1 MAKLAES
8 KIKFTFVTEGDK
20 AYIATQK
27 KVSKENKSLQK
38 EIKKLTKQVNL
49 HEGAIKN
56 LKPAIEK
63 TSTSTKKFGQACKKT
78 AADQKI
84 LNKESDI
91 AYRNN
96 RNLLGSFSVLRSKLL
111 LATFAMTALS
121 GTVGRF
127 VKESADV
134 EETLNKFNVV
144 FGKSS
149 DRALE
154 FSETLAE
161 GVGRSKFMLQEM
173 LATLQDTFVPLGFA
187 RDKSA
192 DLSMALTK
200 LAVDVASFQNK
211 ADDEVVKAFTS
222 ALVGN
227 HEAVRAYG
235 ITITQAMLQQAA
247 LEKGIID
254 TEREMTAQEKVLAR
268 LVIIYNATRDAEDD
282 AIKTKESYTNQLKA
296 FNAQLEELRVRI
308 GDTIEPFAALLL
320 KLAGHFANVGVLK
333 GYALAIS
340 AVGLSFV
347 AARIYAQGFN
357 TTLKLTR
364 IHLIRTGIGIAV
376 VTLGELAAR
385 TIYADDT
392 LKDFNDSIDGTI
404 PSLDEMIEGMM
415 GTRIEMEGMTRA
427 IAFRELTELDAQIGD
442 LHSDMGLFQGAL
454 EDLNNS
460 FFVAPEGWT
469 EEMKAG
475 VDASLEQITALE
487 AKVKA
492 YEGYLKNTIDQ
503 ELSFRDEVK
512 KLGLSEL
519 EYKKYL
525 LGKRVQAYRDAG
537 VDEIVLNKLHTD
549 SLAKLEVEAA
559 EKTDKL
565 RERQAEKLI
574 STNLNISKLTDD
586 RYTYEWKALS
596 VKYEKEYALAE
607 GNYDLQ
613 LALYQEY
620 VERKRELDEEEGE
633 RKKQSEADVINQVI
647 SSYSGVA
654 TAYSQM
660 VQGQLT
666 EDINKLKSSSEYA
679 NASMEQREIME
690 EKIRKKYRSKQR
702 DAANMEKAA
711 NVATSI
717 MNTAAAV
724 TKVIYNP
731 ILAGI
736 VGTLGAAQTAII
748 MNTPTGYAEGGLVKG
763 QGSDGDTVPAV
774 LTPGEFVIKR
784 SAVQKI
790 GLENLFKINNIRS
803 MAQSESRQMAE
814 RSLTKVANLATDLGG
829 MTRKYPW
836 NDWQTSGTVING
848 QEKGRYQYGG
858 LVTMNNSLP
867 MEDMREMTGVG
878 TGNTY
883 NINISAPLV
892 DETVVDSIIPAIEKA
907 QRLNLA

>member
-8 KIKFTFVTEGDK
+8 KIKFTFVTVGEK
-20 AYIATQK
+20 AYIATHK
-27 KVSKENKSLQK
+27 KVNKEKKSLRE
-38 EIKKLTKQVNL
+38 EIKKLKKQVNL

-91 AYRNN
+91 SYRNN

-121 GTVGRF
+121 RTVGRF

-235 ITITQAMLQQAA
+235 ITITQAQLKQAA

-296 FNAQLEELRVRI
+296 FNAQLELLRVRI

-320 KLAGHFANVGVLK
+320 KLGTHFANVAVLK
-333 GYALAIS
+333 GYALAIT

-347 AARIYAQGFN
+347 AARVYAQGFN
-357 TTLKLTR
+357 ATLKLTR
-364 IHLIRTGIGIAV
+364 LHLIRTGIGIAV

-404 PSLDEMIEGMM
+404 PSLDEMIEGMK

-427 IAFRELTELDAQIGD
+427 IAIANILELDAQIGD

-525 LGKRVQAYRDAG
+525 LEKRVQAYRDAG
-537 VDEIVLNKLHTD
+537 IDEIALKKLHTD

-574 STNLNISKLTDD
+574 SAENRKASIRAEYNERFLEMTKGSYELQSIELDNAVDRFRKAGVEENEITRFTKEAKEQLYLNTAQSFASSVADNLAIMTKAGMITGKEAKRAAQVQAIVD
-586 RYTYEWKALS
+586 TYAAANAAYKAMAGIPVIGPGLG
-596 VKYEKEYALAE
+596 ALA
-607 GNYDLQ
+607 
-613 LALYQEY
+613 A
-620 VERKRELDEEEGE
+620 
-633 RKKQSEADVINQVI
+633 
-647 SSYSGVA
+647 A
-654 TAYSQM
+654 TA
-660 VQGQLT
+660 
-666 EDINKLKSSSEYA
+666 I
-679 NASMEQREIME
+679 
-690 EKIRKKYRSKQR
+690 
-702 DAANMEKAA
+702 AAGIA
-711 NVATSI
+711 NVRMIESQSF
-717 MNTAAAV
+717 
-724 TKVIYNP
+724 
-731 ILAGI
+731 
-736 VGTLGAAQTAII
+736 AQ
-748 MNTPTGYAEGGLVKG
+748 G
-763 QGSDGDTVPAV
+763 
-774 LTPGEFVIKR
+774 GEFVTNKPELIMVGEAGR
-784 SAVQKI
+784 EHVKI
-790 GLENLFKINNIRS
+790 TPTDRP
-803 MAQSESRQMAE
+803 ESRA
-814 RSLTKVANLATDLGG
+814 LKDNKVF
-829 MTRKYPW
+829 
-836 NDWQTSGTVING
+836 
-848 QEKGRYQYGG
+848 
-858 LVTMNNSLP
+858 
-867 MEDMREMTGVG
+867 
-878 TGNTY
+878 
-883 NINISAPLV
+883 NINISGGIIQE
-892 DETVVDSIIPAIEKA
+892 DYVVNELLPAINKA
-907 QRLNLA
+907 KALA

>member
-1 MAKLAES
+1 
-8 KIKFTFVTEGDK
+8 
-20 AYIATQK
+20 
-27 KVSKENKSLQK
+27 
-38 EIKKLTKQVNL
+38 
-49 HEGAIKN
+49 
-56 LKPAIEK
+56 
-63 TSTSTKKFGQACKKT
+63 
-78 AADQKI
+78 
-84 LNKESDI
+84 
-91 AYRNN
+91 
-96 RNLLGSFSVLRSKLL
+96 
-111 LATFAMTALS
+111 
-121 GTVGRF
+121 
-127 VKESADV
+127 
-134 EETLNKFNVV
+134 
-144 FGKSS
+144 
-149 DRALE
+149 
-154 FSETLAE
+154 
-161 GVGRSKFMLQEM
+161 
-173 LATLQDTFVPLGFA
+173 
-187 RDKSA
+187 
-192 DLSMALTK
+192 
-200 LAVDVASFQNK
+200 
-211 ADDEVVKAFTS
+211 
-222 ALVGN
+222 
-227 HEAVRAYG
+227 
-235 ITITQAMLQQAA
+235 
-247 LEKGIID
+247 
-254 TEREMTAQEKVLAR
+254 
-268 LVIIYNATRDAEDD
+268 
-282 AIKTKESYTNQLKA
+282 
-296 FNAQLEELRVRI
+296 
-308 GDTIEPFAALLL
+308 
-320 KLAGHFANVGVLK
+320 
-333 GYALAIS
+333 
-340 AVGLSFV
+340 
-347 AARIYAQGFN
+347 
-357 TTLKLTR
+357 
-364 IHLIRTGIGIAV
+364 
-376 VTLGELAAR
+376 
-385 TIYADDT
+385 
-392 LKDFNDSIDGTI
+392 
-404 PSLDEMIEGMM
+404 
-415 GTRIEMEGMTRA
+415 MTRA
-427 IAFRELTELDAQIGD
+427 IAIANILELDAQIGD

-537 VDEIVLNKLHTD
+537 VDEIALNKFHKD

-620 VERKRELDEEEGE
+620 VEQKRELDEEEAE

-654 TAYSQM
+654 SAYSQM

-666 EDINKLKSSSEYA
+666 EDINKLKSSAAYE

-690 EKIRKKYRSKQR
+690 QKIRKKHSH
-702 DAANMEKAA
+702 AASEAASMEKAA
-711 NVATSI
+711 NVASSI
-717 MNTAAAV
+717 MNTASAV
-724 TKVIYNP
+724 VEALPNLP
-731 ILAGI
+731 LSIL
-736 VGTLGAAQTAII
+736 VGALGAAQTAMI
-748 MNTPTGYAEGGLVKG
+748 MATPTGYAKGGLVKG
-763 QGSDGDTVPAV
+763 QGSGDTVPAA

-784 SAVQKI
+784 SAVQTI
-790 GLENLFKINNIRS
+790 GLENLFKINNIDS
-803 MAQSESRQMAE
+803 MVQSEGRQ
-814 RSLTKVANLATDLGG
+814 SLTKVSNLATDLGG
-829 MTRKYPW
+829 MRRYSRMF
-836 NDWQTSGTVING
+836 DDLQTSATVRSG

-892 DETVVDSIIPAIEKA
+892 DETVIDSIIPAIEKA

>member
-91 AYRNN
+91 TYRNN

-121 GTVGRF
+121 RTVGRF

-235 ITITQAMLQQAA
+235 ITITQAQLKQAA

-282 AIKTKESYTNQLKA
+282 ALKTKESYTNQLKA
-296 FNAQLEELRVRI
+296 FNAQLELLRVRI

-320 KLAGHFANVGVLK
+320 KLGTHFANVGVLK

-364 IHLIRTGIGIAV
+364 LHLIRTGIGIAA

-385 TIYADDT
+385 TIFADDT

-427 IAFRELTELDAQIGD
+427 IAIANILELDAQIGD
-442 LHSDMGLFQGAL
+442 VTRKVGKLHEQMEGLNKSPATDSFKEEQAEL
-454 EDLNNS
+454 LNAYIDTN
-460 FFVAPEGWT
+460 
-469 EEMKAG
+469 
-475 VDASLEQITALE
+475 TAEIAAME

-537 VDEIVLNKLHTD
+537 VDEIALNKFHMD

-620 VERKRELDEEEGE
+620 VEQKRELDEEEAE
-633 RKKQSEADVINQVI
+633 RRYQSETDVINQLI

-654 TAYSQM
+654 SAYSQM
-660 VQGQLT
+660 VQGRLN
-666 EDINKLKSSSEYA
+666 EDINRLKSSAAYE

-690 EKIRKKYRSKQR
+690 QKIRDKHHI
-702 DAANMEKAA
+702 AAKRAAGYEKAA

-724 TKVIYNP
+724 TKALGVNP
-731 ILAGI
+731 VLAGL
-736 VGTLGAAQTAII
+736 VGALGAAQTALI
-748 MNTPTGYAEGGLVKG
+748 MATPTGYAKGG
-763 QGSDGDTVPAV
+763 D
-774 LTPGEFVIKR
+774 FV
-784 SAVQKI
+784 
-790 GLENLFKINNIRS
+790 
-803 MAQSESRQMAE
+803 
-814 RSLTKVANLATDLGG
+814 
-829 MTRKYPW
+829 
-836 NDWQTSGTVING
+836 TSGPQMIAVGDNPG
-848 QEKGRYQYGG
+848 GRERVQVTPLSSPNIDGPSGG
-858 LVTMNNSLP
+858 GIT
-867 MEDMREMTGVG
+867 
-878 TGNTY
+878 
-883 NINISAPLV
+883 INISAPLV

>member
-8 KIKFTFVTEGDK
+8 KIKFTFVTVGEK
-20 AYIATQK
+20 AYIATHK
-27 KVSKENKSLQK
+27 KVNKEKKSLRE
-38 EIKKLTKQVNL
+38 EIKKLKKQVNL

-91 AYRNN
+91 SYRNN

-121 GTVGRF
+121 RTVGRF

-235 ITITQAMLQQAA
+235 ITITQAQLKQAA

-296 FNAQLEELRVRI
+296 FNAQLELLRVRI

-320 KLAGHFANVGVLK
+320 KLGTHFANVAVLK
-333 GYALAIS
+333 GYALAIT

-347 AARIYAQGFN
+347 AARVYAQGFN
-357 TTLKLTR
+357 ATLKLTR
-364 IHLIRTGIGIAV
+364 LHLIRTGIGIAV

-404 PSLDEMIEGMM
+404 PSLDEMIEGMK

-503 ELSFRDEVK
+503 ELAFRDEVK

-620 VERKRELDEEEGE
+620 VERKRELDEEEAE

-654 TAYSQM
+654 SAYSQM

-666 EDINKLKSSSEYA
+666 EDINKLKSSAAYE

-690 EKIRKKYRSKQR
+690 QKIRKKHSH
-702 DAANMEKAA
+702 AASEAASMEKAA
-711 NVATSI
+711 NVASSI
-717 MNTAAAV
+717 MNTASAV
-724 TKVIYNP
+724 VEALPNLP
-731 ILAGI
+731 LSIL
-736 VGTLGAAQTAII
+736 VGALGAAQTAMI
-748 MNTPTGYAEGGLVKG
+748 MSTPTGYAKGGIVPG
-763 QGSDGDTVPAV
+763 VGNQDSVPAM
-774 LTPGEFVIKR
+774 LTPGELILNR
-784 SAVQKI
+784 AQQ
-790 GLENLFKINNIRS
+790 ENLVN
-803 MAQSESRQMAE
+803 
-814 RSLTKVANLATDLGG
+814 
-829 MTRKYPW
+829 
-836 NDWQTSGTVING
+836 
-848 QEKGRYQYGG
+848 
-858 LVTMNNSLP
+858 NNSNI
-867 MEDMREMTGVG
+867 T
-878 TGNTY
+878 
-883 NINISAPLV
+883 INISAPLV
-892 DETVVDSIIPAIEKA
+892 DETVIDSIIPAIEKA

>member
-8 KIKFTFVTEGDK
+8 KIKFTFVTVGEK
-20 AYIATQK
+20 AYIATHK
-27 KVSKENKSLQK
+27 KVNKEKKSLRE
-38 EIKKLTKQVNL
+38 EIKKLKKQVNL

-121 GTVGRF
+121 RTVGRF

-235 ITITQAMLQQAA
+235 ITITQAQLKQAA

-296 FNAQLEELRVRI
+296 FNAQLELLRVRI

-320 KLAGHFANVGVLK
+320 KLGTHFANVAVLK
-333 GYALAIS
+333 GYALAIT

-347 AARIYAQGFN
+347 AARVYAQGFN
-357 TTLKLTR
+357 ATLKLTR
-364 IHLIRTGIGIAV
+364 LHLIRTGIGIAV

-404 PSLDEMIEGMM
+404 PSLDEMIEGMK

-503 ELSFRDEVK
+503 ELAFRDEVK
-512 KLGLSEL
+512 KLGSSEL

-525 LGKRVQAYRDAG
+525 LEKRVQAYRDAG

-620 VERKRELDEEEGE
+620 VERKRELDEEEAE

-654 TAYSQM
+654 SAYSQM

-666 EDINKLKSSSEYA
+666 EDINKLKSSAAYE

-690 EKIRKKYRSKQR
+690 QKIRKKHSH
-702 DAANMEKAA
+702 AASEAASMEKAA
-711 NVATSI
+711 NVASSI
-717 MNTAAAV
+717 MNTASAV
-724 TKVIYNP
+724 VEALPNLP
-731 ILAGI
+731 LSIL
-736 VGTLGAAQTAII
+736 VGALGAAQTAMI
-748 MNTPTGYAEGGLVKG
+748 MSTPTGYAKGGIVPG
-763 QGSDGDTVPAV
+763 VGNQDSVPAM
-774 LTPGEFVIKR
+774 LTPGELILNR
-784 SAVQKI
+784 AQQ
-790 GLENLFKINNIRS
+790 ENLVN
-803 MAQSESRQMAE
+803 
-814 RSLTKVANLATDLGG
+814 
-829 MTRKYPW
+829 
-836 NDWQTSGTVING
+836 
-848 QEKGRYQYGG
+848 
-858 LVTMNNSLP
+858 NNSNI
-867 MEDMREMTGVG
+867 T
-878 TGNTY
+878 
-883 NINISAPLV
+883 INISAPLV
-892 DETVVDSIIPAIEKA
+892 DETVIDSIIPAIEKA

>member
-8 KIKFTFVTEGDK
+8 KIKFTFVTVGEK
-20 AYIATQK
+20 AYIATHK
-27 KVSKENKSLQK
+27 KVNKEKKSLRE
-38 EIKKLTKQVNL
+38 EIKKLKKQVNL

-121 GTVGRF
+121 RTVGRF

-235 ITITQAMLQQAA
+235 ITITQAQLKQAA

-268 LVIIYNATRDAEDD
+268 LVIIYNATRDAEGD
-282 AIKTKESYTNQLKA
+282 ALKTKESYTNQLKA
-296 FNAQLEELRVRI
+296 FNAQLELLRVRI

-320 KLAGHFANVGVLK
+320 KLGTHFANVAVLK
-333 GYALAIS
+333 GYALAIT

-347 AARIYAQGFN
+347 AARVYAQGFN
-357 TTLKLTR
+357 ATLKLTR
-364 IHLIRTGIGIAV
+364 LHLIRTGIGIAV

-404 PSLDEMIEGMM
+404 PSLDEMIEGMK

-460 FFVAPEGWT
+460 FFVAPEGWP

-475 VDASLEQITALE
+475 VDASLEQIAALE

-503 ELSFRDEVK
+503 ELAFRDEVK

-620 VERKRELDEEEGE
+620 VERKRELDEEEAE

-654 TAYSQM
+654 SAYSQM

-666 EDINKLKSSSEYA
+666 EDINKLKSSAAYE

-690 EKIRKKYRSKQR
+690 QKIRKKHSH
-702 DAANMEKAA
+702 AASEAASMEKAA
-711 NVATSI
+711 NVASSI
-717 MNTAAAV
+717 MNTASAV
-724 TKVIYNP
+724 VEALPNLP
-731 ILAGI
+731 LSIL
-736 VGTLGAAQTAII
+736 VGALGAAQTAMI
-748 MNTPTGYAEGGLVKG
+748 MSTPTGYAKGGIVPG
-763 QGSDGDTVPAV
+763 VGNQDSVPAM
-774 LTPGEFVIKR
+774 LTPGELILNR
-784 SAVQKI
+784 AQQ
-790 GLENLFKINNIRS
+790 ENLVN
-803 MAQSESRQMAE
+803 
-814 RSLTKVANLATDLGG
+814 
-829 MTRKYPW
+829 
-836 NDWQTSGTVING
+836 
-848 QEKGRYQYGG
+848 
-858 LVTMNNSLP
+858 NNSNI
-867 MEDMREMTGVG
+867 T
-878 TGNTY
+878 
-883 NINISAPLV
+883 INISAPLV
-892 DETVVDSIIPAIEKA
+892 DETVIDSIIPAIEKA

>member
-1 MAKLAES
+1 
-8 KIKFTFVTEGDK
+8 
-20 AYIATQK
+20 
-27 KVSKENKSLQK
+27 
-38 EIKKLTKQVNL
+38 
-49 HEGAIKN
+49 
-56 LKPAIEK
+56 
-63 TSTSTKKFGQACKKT
+63 
-78 AADQKI
+78 KI

-91 AYRNN
+91 SYRNN

-111 LATFAMTALS
+111 LATFATTALS
-121 GTVGRF
+121 RTVGRF

-235 ITITQAMLQQAA
+235 ITITQAQLKQAA

-296 FNAQLEELRVRI
+296 FNAQLELLRVRI

-320 KLAGHFANVGVLK
+320 KLGTHFANVAVLK
-333 GYALAIS
+333 GYALAIT

-347 AARIYAQGFN
+347 AARVYAQGFN
-357 TTLKLTR
+357 ATLKLTR
-364 IHLIRTGIGIAV
+364 LHLIRTGIGIAV

-404 PSLDEMIEGMM
+404 PSLDEMIEGMK

-427 IAFRELTELDAQIGD
+427 IAIANILELDAQIGD

-503 ELSFRDEVK
+503 ELAFRDEVK
-512 KLGLSEL
+512 KLGSSEL

-525 LGKRVQAYRDAG
+525 LEKRVQAYRDAG
-537 VDEIVLNKLHTD
+537 IDEIALKKLHTD

-620 VERKRELDEEEGE
+620 VERKRELDEEEAE

-654 TAYSQM
+654 SAYSQM

-666 EDINKLKSSSEYA
+666 EDINKLKSSAAYE

-690 EKIRKKYRSKQR
+690 QKIRKKHSH
-702 DAANMEKAA
+702 AASEAASMEKAA
-711 NVATSI
+711 NVASSI
-717 MNTAAAV
+717 MNTASAV
-724 TKVIYNP
+724 VEALPNLP
-731 ILAGI
+731 LSIL
-736 VGTLGAAQTAII
+736 VGALGAAQTAMI
-748 MNTPTGYAEGGLVKG
+748 MSTPTGYAKGGIVPG
-763 QGSDGDTVPAV
+763 VGNQDSVPAM
-774 LTPGEFVIKR
+774 LTPGELILNR
-784 SAVQKI
+784 AQQ
-790 GLENLFKINNIRS
+790 ENLVN
-803 MAQSESRQMAE
+803 
-814 RSLTKVANLATDLGG
+814 
-829 MTRKYPW
+829 
-836 NDWQTSGTVING
+836 
-848 QEKGRYQYGG
+848 
-858 LVTMNNSLP
+858 NNSNI
-867 MEDMREMTGVG
+867 T
-878 TGNTY
+878 
-883 NINISAPLV
+883 INISAPLV
-892 DETVVDSIIPAIEKA
+892 DETVIDSIIPAIEKA

>member
-121 GTVGRF
+121 RTVGRF

-268 LVIIYNATRDAEDD
+268 LVIIYNATRDAEGD
-282 AIKTKESYTNQLKA
+282 ALKTKESYTNQLKA

-320 KLAGHFANVGVLK
+320 KLAGHFANVAVLK
-333 GYALAIS
+333 GYASALGVV
-340 AVGLSFV
+340 AVGFTWANIQAGRFLFNV
-347 AARIYAQGFN
+347 AAV
-357 TTLKLTR
+357 KLA
-364 IHLIRTGIGIAV
+364 LARTGIGILV
-376 VTLGELAAR
+376 VGVGELAAR
-385 TIYADDT
+385 TIFADDA
-392 LKDFNDSIDGTI
+392 LKDFNDSIDNTV
-404 PSLDEMIEGMM
+404 PSLDEMIEGMK
-415 GTRIEMEGMTRA
+415 GARIEMEGMTRA
-427 IAFRELTELDAQIGD
+427 IAIANILELDAQIGD
-442 LHSDMGLFQGAL
+442 FTAKIGLLHVELEGLNKGPQTDSFKEELAEL
-454 EDLNNS
+454 LN
-460 FFVAPEGWT
+460 ADI
-469 EEMKAG
+469 
-475 VDASLEQITALE
+475 DARTAQIAALE
-487 AKVKA
+487 ARVKA

-537 VDEIVLNKLHTD
+537 VEEIALNKFHKD

-574 STNLNISKLTDD
+574 SAENRKASIRAEYNERFLEMTKGSYELQSIELDNAVDRFREAGVEENEIARFTKEAKEQLYLNTAQSFASSVAGNLAIMTKAGMITGKEAKRAAQAQAIVD
-586 RYTYEWKALS
+586 TYAAANAAYKAMAGIPVIGPGLG
-596 VKYEKEYALAE
+596 ALA
-607 GNYDLQ
+607 
-613 LALYQEY
+613 
-620 VERKRELDEEEGE
+620 
-633 RKKQSEADVINQVI
+633 
-647 SSYSGVA
+647 A
-654 TAYSQM
+654 TTA
-660 VQGQLT
+660 
-666 EDINKLKSSSEYA
+666 I
-679 NASMEQREIME
+679 
-690 EKIRKKYRSKQR
+690 
-702 DAANMEKAA
+702 AAGIA
-711 NVATSI
+711 NVRMIESQSF
-717 MNTAAAV
+717 
-724 TKVIYNP
+724 
-731 ILAGI
+731 
-736 VGTLGAAQTAII
+736 AQ
-748 MNTPTGYAEGGLVKG
+748 GG
-763 QGSDGDTVPAV
+763 D
-774 LTPGEFVIKR
+774 FV
-784 SAVQKI
+784 
-790 GLENLFKINNIRS
+790 
-803 MAQSESRQMAE
+803 
-814 RSLTKVANLATDLGG
+814 
-829 MTRKYPW
+829 
-836 NDWQTSGTVING
+836 TSGPQMIAVGDNPG
-848 QEKGRYQYGG
+848 GRERVQVTPLSSPNIDGPQGG
-858 LVTMNNSLP
+858 IT
-867 MEDMREMTGVG
+867 
-878 TGNTY
+878 
-883 NINISAPLV
+883 INISAPLV

>member
-20 AYIATQK
+20 AYISTQK

-91 AYRNN
+91 TYRNN

-296 FNAQLEELRVRI
+296 FNAQLELLRVRI

-320 KLAGHFANVGVLK
+320 KLGTHFANVGVLK

-364 IHLIRTGIGIAV
+364 LHLIRTGIGIAA

-385 TIYADDT
+385 TIFADDT

-460 FFVAPEGWT
+460 FLVAPEGWT

-475 VDASLEQITALE
+475 IDASLEQIAALE

-537 VDEIVLNKLHTD
+537 IDEIALNKFHKD

-613 LALYQEY
+613 LALYLKY
-620 VERKRELDEEEGE
+620 VEQKRELDEEEAE
-633 RKKQSEADVINQVI
+633 RRYQSETDVINQLI

-654 TAYSQM
+654 SAYSQM
-660 VQGQLT
+660 VQGRLN
-666 EDINKLKSSSEYA
+666 EDINRLKSSAAYE

-690 EKIRKKYRSKQR
+690 QKIRDKHHI
-702 DAANMEKAA
+702 AAKRAAGYEKAA

-724 TKVIYNP
+724 TKALGVNP
-731 ILAGI
+731 VLAGL
-736 VGTLGAAQTAII
+736 VGALGAAQTALI
-748 MNTPTGYAEGGLVKG
+748 MATPTGYAKGG
-763 QGSDGDTVPAV
+763 D
-774 LTPGEFVIKR
+774 FV
-784 SAVQKI
+784 
-790 GLENLFKINNIRS
+790 
-803 MAQSESRQMAE
+803 
-814 RSLTKVANLATDLGG
+814 
-829 MTRKYPW
+829 
-836 NDWQTSGTVING
+836 TSGPQMIAVGDNPG
-848 QEKGRYQYGG
+848 GRERVQVTPLSSPNIDGPSGG
-858 LVTMNNSLP
+858 GIT
-867 MEDMREMTGVG
+867 
-878 TGNTY
+878 
-883 NINISAPLV
+883 INISAPLV
-892 DETVVDSIIPAIEKA
+892 DETVIDSIIPAIEKA

>member
-8 KIKFTFVTEGDK
+8 KIKFTFVTVGEK
-20 AYIATQK
+20 AYIATHK
-27 KVSKENKSLQK
+27 KVNKEKKSLQK
-38 EIKKLTKQVNL
+38 EIKKLKKQVNL

-121 GTVGRF
+121 RTVGRF

-235 ITITQAMLQQAA
+235 ITITQAMLQHAA

-268 LVIIYNATRDAEDD
+268 LVIIYNATRDAEGD
-282 AIKTKESYTNQLKA
+282 ALKTKESYTNQLKA

-320 KLAGHFANVGVLK
+320 KLGTHFANVGVLK
-333 GYALAIS
+333 GYALAIT

-347 AARIYAQGFN
+347 AARVYAQGFN
-357 TTLKLTR
+357 ATLKLTR
-364 IHLIRTGIGIAV
+364 LHLIRTGIGIAV

-404 PSLDEMIEGMM
+404 PSLDEMIEGMK

-427 IAFRELTELDAQIGD
+427 IAIANILELDAQIGD

-525 LGKRVQAYRDAG
+525 LEKRVQAYRDAG
-537 VDEIVLNKLHTD
+537 IDEIALNKFHMD

-574 STNLNISKLTDD
+574 SAENRKASIRAEYNERFLEMTKGSYELQSIELDNAVDRFRKAGVEENEITRFTKEAKEQLYLNTAQSFASSVADNLAIMTKAGMITGKEAKRAAQVQAIVD
-586 RYTYEWKALS
+586 TYAAANAAYKAMAGIPVIGPGLG
-596 VKYEKEYALAE
+596 ALA
-607 GNYDLQ
+607 
-613 LALYQEY
+613 A
-620 VERKRELDEEEGE
+620 
-633 RKKQSEADVINQVI
+633 
-647 SSYSGVA
+647 A
-654 TAYSQM
+654 TA
-660 VQGQLT
+660 
-666 EDINKLKSSSEYA
+666 I
-679 NASMEQREIME
+679 
-690 EKIRKKYRSKQR
+690 
-702 DAANMEKAA
+702 AAGIA
-711 NVATSI
+711 NVRMIESQSF
-717 MNTAAAV
+717 
-724 TKVIYNP
+724 
-731 ILAGI
+731 
-736 VGTLGAAQTAII
+736 AQ
-748 MNTPTGYAEGGLVKG
+748 G
-763 QGSDGDTVPAV
+763 
-774 LTPGEFVIKR
+774 GEFVTNKPELIMVGEAGR
-784 SAVQKI
+784 EHVKI
-790 GLENLFKINNIRS
+790 TPTDRP
-803 MAQSESRQMAE
+803 ESRA
-814 RSLTKVANLATDLGG
+814 LKDNKVF
-829 MTRKYPW
+829 
-836 NDWQTSGTVING
+836 
-848 QEKGRYQYGG
+848 
-858 LVTMNNSLP
+858 
-867 MEDMREMTGVG
+867 
-878 TGNTY
+878 
-883 NINISAPLV
+883 NINISGGIIQE
-892 DETVVDSIIPAIEKA
+892 DYVVNELLPAINKA
-907 QRLNLA
+907 KALA

>member
-8 KIKFTFVTEGDK
+8 KIKFTFVTVGEK
-20 AYIATQK
+20 AYIATHK
-27 KVSKENKSLQK
+27 KVNKEKKSLRE
-38 EIKKLTKQVNL
+38 EIKKLKKQVNL

-121 GTVGRF
+121 RTVGRF

-320 KLAGHFANVGVLK
+320 KLGTHFANVGVLK

-364 IHLIRTGIGIAV
+364 LHLIRTGIGIAA

-385 TIYADDT
+385 TIFADDT

-427 IAFRELTELDAQIGD
+427 IAIANILELDAQIGD
-442 LHSDMGLFQGAL
+442 VTRKVGKLHVEMEG
-454 EDLNNS
+454 LNNVDYRSES
-460 FFVAPEGWT
+460 FKEYLAELLNADIDT
-469 EEMKAG
+469 NTA
-475 VDASLEQITALE
+475 QIAAME

-512 KLGLSEL
+512 KLGSSEL

-537 VDEIVLNKLHTD
+537 VDEIALNKFHTD

-574 STNLNISKLTDD
+574 STNLSIAKSTDD

-620 VERKRELDEEEGE
+620 VEQKRELDEEEAE

-654 TAYSQM
+654 SAYSQM

-666 EDINKLKSSSEYA
+666 EDINKLKSSAAYE

-690 EKIRKKYRSKQR
+690 QKIRDKHSH
-702 DAANMEKAA
+702 AASEAASMEKAA
-711 NVATSI
+711 NVASSI
-717 MNTAAAV
+717 MNTASAV
-724 TKVIYNP
+724 VEALPNLP
-731 ILAGI
+731 LSIL
-736 VGTLGAAQTAII
+736 VGALGAAQTAMI
-748 MNTPTGYAEGGLVKG
+748 MATPTGYAKGGLVKG
-763 QGSDGDTVPAV
+763 QGSGDTVPAA

-784 SAVQKI
+784 SAVQTI
-790 GLENLFKINNIRS
+790 GLENLYKINNIDS

-829 MTRKYPW
+829 MTA
-836 NDWQTSGTVING
+836 
-848 QEKGRYQYGG
+848 
-858 LVTMNNSLP
+858 SLRWH
-867 MEDMREMTGVG
+867 D
-878 TGNTY
+878 
-883 NINISAPLV
+883 
-892 DETVVDSIIPAIEKA
+892 
-907 QRLNLA
+907 